1 MNVSGDDPPTGG
13 PPHSERRTVPRYS
26 LIAVAEIQEPASG
39 VRMEGRISEISR
51 KGCYVD
57 LLNTLPTGT
66 AIQLR
71 ISRDQGA
78 FACAGEIIYTQD
90 GMGIG
95 VAFVDVPAHQLE
107 ILDSWLAELS

>member
-1 MNVSGDDPPTGG
+1 MPN
-13 PPHSERRTVPRYS
+13 SERRTVPRYS
-26 LIAVAEIQEPASG
+26 FIAAAEIVEPASG
-39 VRMEGRISEISR
+39 VRIAGRISEISS

-66 AIQLR
+66 AIQVR

-78 FACAGEIIYTQD
+78 LTCNGKIIYVQD

-95 VAFVDVPAHQLE
+95 VAFAEIAPDQLK
-107 ILDSWLAELS
+107 ILESWIAELTA